1 MDYIA
6 IWRSIFRSEAV
17 GVTYHSYIINLAK
30 LCLSFAIVNAKS
42 EAGFSHMKRVEG
54 SYRS

>member
-17 GVTYHSYIINLAK
+17 GVTYHSYIINLVK